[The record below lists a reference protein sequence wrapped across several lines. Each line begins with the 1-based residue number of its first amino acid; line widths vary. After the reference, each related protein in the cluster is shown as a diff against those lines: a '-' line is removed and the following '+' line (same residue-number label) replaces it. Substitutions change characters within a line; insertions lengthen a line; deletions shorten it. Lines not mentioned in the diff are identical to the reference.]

1 MVQAIS
7 LALVKVAI
15 DAGALDTVGGRLV
28 LIVRGL
34 MLLNLR
40 RLVVHEG
47 KLMLWHKFRLNDEG
61 RSQVC
66 CPWAVLL
73 RA

>member
-15 DAGALDTVGGRLV
+15 DAGALDTTVGGRLV

-47 KLMLWHKFRLNDEG
+47 KLMLWHKF
-61 RSQVC
+61 
-66 CPWAVLL
+66 
-73 RA
+73 